1 MIASR
6 CVAAAVAGLTAAAGF
21 AASAASGAAFPLACR
36 LVLPA
41 RAKVGAPVPLRFELS
56 NRGTRDVRVMRWN
69 TPLEG
74 WLGNYLTVAGASG
87 DLPYTG
93 PQVKRGG
100 AGPRRLHPDSAG
112 QIGRRSRRPRA
123 GLCARPWR
131 VPGDLH
137 RPTARRYGESAG
149 TRAIVGD
156 FVMSGGERPDRVTG
170 ATQDTGAALP
180 RRRVIKLPDSLSQ
193 ST

>member
-56 NRGTRDVRVMRWN
+56 NRGTRDVRVLRWN

-74 WLGNYLTVAGASG
+74 WFGNYLSVAGASG
-87 DLPYTG
+87 ELPYTG
-93 PQVKRGG
+93 PQVKRGAPAPG
-100 AGPRRLHPDSAG
+100 DYIRIRPGKSVVAAVDLAQVYALAPGEYRVTFTGRLHDVTENLPGPERSSATL
-112 QIGRRSRRPRA
+112 SCP
-123 GLCARPWR
+123 
-131 VPGDLH
+131 
-137 RPTARRYGESAG
+137 
-149 TRAIVGD
+149 
-156 FVMSGGERPDRVTG
+156 
-170 ATQDTGAALP
+170 AANV
-180 RRRVIKLPDSLSQ
+180 RIE
-193 ST
+193 